1 MSALSRFEAGMIGF
15 MCGLTVAAIIVQFIG
30 GAL

>member
-1 MSALSRFEAGMIGF
+1 MIRVTRFDAALMGF
-15 MCGLTVAAIIVQFIG
+15 MCGLTVAAVIVQFIG